1 MAVSAG
7 GGNDRRMK
15 CVIQRVRRA
24 SVSIVVPGGD
34 AAAPIVREIG
44 PGLAVLAGFEKGDTE
59 EDRRWCAAKIVGLRI
74 FEDDAGKMN
83 RSVDEV
89 TGGGILLVPNFT
101 LAGDLRKGRR
111 PSFDN
116 AMEPGLAAT
125 EFERFVDDVRAL
137 AAAASAER
145 SAAPGGPANPPVRI
159 ERGEFRAAML
169 VTIENDGPI
178 TMIVDSRAR
187 AAQS

>member
-1 MAVSAG
+1 
-7 GGNDRRMK
+7 MK

-24 SVSIVVPGGD
+24 SVSSVPQGGD
-34 AAAPIVREIG
+34 RASPIVREIG
-44 PGLAVLAGFEKGDTE
+44 AGMVVLAGFEKGDTE

-89 TGGGILLVPNFT
+89 RSGDGVVIGGIMLVPNFT

-116 AMEPGLAAT
+116 AMEQGLAAP
-125 EFERFVDDVRAL
+125 EFERFVEEIRGLVSIAKGGGSGTGVR
-137 AAAASAER
+137 
-145 SAAPGGPANPPVRI
+145 V
-159 ERGEFRAAML
+159 ERGEFRASML

-178 TMIVDSRAR
+178 TLIADSRGR
-187 AAQS
+187 